1 MKPWFE
7 REAKVIKFPE
17 PEKKV
22 VQMPNVASYP
32 DFITGVSD
40 LKARMGKGEISQA
53 SHDKLYTDLIHR
65 FMRKESFETPWF
77 IREDATAQIDQTID
91 QLVNMAKD
99 DPKIQNYVNKVFN
112 KVIDYGKKTLGLA
125 QEMSV
130 NEDPAE
136 MQVAQTGQYTKEII
150 DKLLANLGTQ
160 GVPMNPKIKTLFDKT
175 VKDIQAYEAKKE
187 KQDVATGVEKG
198 RTELSDFLK
207 TYDSTIVALT
217 NKITSSEQAFVD
229 ANSYATG
236 KSIKDEVATKQK
248 TIDVLRQV
256 INSIFTGKLFKADK
270 IADKGFQDKL
280 LAFLNGA
287 IKGIVDWDRIL
298 QAGKGKTARIDQFI
312 PAEYKEIYALFRDQL
327 MNARPPTTAGAW
339 GPGEVGLILLG
350 NPITKAGDSGDLMD
364 ANTGVKFELKAS
376 NKSAKGGRLSPKG
389 LSTSPNPKLF
399 KTLKEKHIGAKVLQ
413 KHFKDLGNKSYLAGK
428 DSYSVNQRFIRQ
440 FNELIDK
447 GLKINVSAFL
457 TDIIISAFT
466 DNSPT
471 EKELAPYIKKM
482 VVGNKIDYDRF
493 VKEYAKF
500 LMVRYQGS
508 GKDKKFEGILVFN
521 PTSGSYTVLDSS
533 KDLDYAGLEITG
545 GIEFGANMVPK
556 SPQIGIA

>member
-1 MKPWFE
+1 MKPWFAK
-7 REAKVIKFPE
+7 EAEIIKFPE

-22 VQMPNVASYP
+22 LDMPSVASYP
-32 DFITGVSD
+32 DFMTGVSD
-40 LKARMGKGEISQA
+40 LKARRHKGDISQA

-248 TIDVLRQV
+248 TIEVLRQV

-280 LAFLNGA
+280 LNFLNGA
-287 IKGIVDWDRIL
+287 KEGIVDWGRIL
-298 QAGKGKTARIDQFI
+298 KAGKGKTATIDQFI
-312 PAEYKEIYALFRDQL
+312 PAEYKEIYSLFRDQL
-327 MNARPPTTAGAW
+327 MGARPPTTAGAW

-376 NKSAKGGRLSPKG
+376 NKSTKGGRLSPKG
-389 LSTSPNPKLF
+389 LSTSPNKKLF
-399 KTLKEKHIGAKVLQ
+399 KALKEKHIGAKVLQ
-413 KHFKDLGNKSYLAGK
+413 KHFKDLGNKSFLAGK
-428 DSYSVNQRFIRQ
+428 DSYSINQRFIRQ

-447 GLKINVSAFL
+447 GLKIDTKAFV
-457 TDIIISAFT
+457 TDAIMSAFT
-466 DNSPT
+466 DNAPT
-471 EKELAPYIKKM
+471 EKELSPYIEKM
-482 VVGNKIDYDRF
+482 VGDNKIDYDRF
-493 VKEYAKF
+493 VKAYAKF

-521 PTSGSYTVLDSS
+521 PTSGSYTVLSS
-533 KDLDYAGLEITG
+533 ANDLDYKDLEVTG
-545 GIEFGANMVPK
+545 GIEFGANQVPK